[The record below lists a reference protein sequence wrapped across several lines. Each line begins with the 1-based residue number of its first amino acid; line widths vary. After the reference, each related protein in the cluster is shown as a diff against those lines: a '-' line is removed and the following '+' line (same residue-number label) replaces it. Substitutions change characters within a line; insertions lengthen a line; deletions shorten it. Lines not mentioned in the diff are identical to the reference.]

1 MGEREEQRDG
11 IQRGEN
17 RGKGEREFVRG
28 GYKEGKIEENERG
41 EVLPENNC
49 KNKNNNLNCNL
60 VK

>member
-11 IQRGEN
+11 GIE
-17 RGKGEREFVRG
+17 GKGEREFVRG